1 MRWMGPGEPLLLIC
15 LEFPPVR
22 GIGGRRWAK
31 FAKELARR
39 GHPVHVIRSAG
50 HAGQLNSLWAEDAAR
65 PGITHHPLPSRYPR
79 VLTTRPL
86 TNLRERLLYNF
97 WKRVL
102 PLFTK
107 GNWYD
112 ASIFWRRPLLALAAG
127 LVKQHA
133 IRHVVVSGAPFR
145 LMAYAA
151 ELKALHPQIRL
162 TLDFR
167 DEWTWKGHYG
177 LASIGA
183 VRLAYERKLEALAAG
198 SADRVISPHPAIL
211 AHLQKAYPACS
222 ARLHL
227 VPHAVDPD
235 DIDRSVHRQPDDL
248 FRMIYAGSMY
258 GGPEAEL
265 YFTKLLQ
272 AVQFLR
278 DHRPAAFANFRFD
291 LYITGHGVQWYE
303 QQVAAHGW
311 QEHIIFHKQV
321 PPRTALGLI
330 KGSDLAVLF
339 IPNVNKDII
348 GTKFQEIF
356 YAGTP
361 ILHVGEP
368 GLVSRTIQEKHMGDS
383 LQVGDLVAE
392 LPRIVAGERNVECD
406 RNADHS
412 AYLLPNVT
420 DRLISE
426 VLV

>member
-1 MRWMGPGEPLLLIC
+1 MGPGEPLLLIC

-50 HAGQLNSLWAEDAAR
+50 HAGQLDSLWATDATAPR
-65 PGITHHPLPSRYPR
+65 ITHHPLPARYPR

-97 WKRVL
+97 WMRVL
-102 PLFTK
+102 PMLAK

-167 DEWTWKGHYG
+167 DEWTWGGHYG
-177 LASIGA
+177 LSTMDSRRMADEQA
-183 VRLAYERKLEALAAG
+183 LEAMAVS
-198 SADRVISPHPAIL
+198 SAQRLTSPAPSII
-211 AHLQKAYPACS
+211 AHLRNAYPGAS
-222 ARLHL
+222 AHLHV

-235 DIDRSVHRQPDDL
+235 DIDRSVHRQPDGL

-278 DHRPAAFANFRFD
+278 DHRPAAFESFRFD

-303 QQVAAHGW
+303 QQVAARGW
-311 QEHIIFHKQV
+311 QEHIIFHEQV

-330 KGSDLAVLF
+330 GNSDLVVLF
-339 IPNVNKDII
+339 IPGKNKDLL

-368 GLVSRTIQEKHMGDS
+368 GLVSRTVEEGRMGVS
-383 LQVGDLVAE
+383 LRVEELASE
-392 LPRIVAGERNVECD
+392 LPRILSRERKVECD

-412 AYLLPNVT
+412 AYLLPSVT